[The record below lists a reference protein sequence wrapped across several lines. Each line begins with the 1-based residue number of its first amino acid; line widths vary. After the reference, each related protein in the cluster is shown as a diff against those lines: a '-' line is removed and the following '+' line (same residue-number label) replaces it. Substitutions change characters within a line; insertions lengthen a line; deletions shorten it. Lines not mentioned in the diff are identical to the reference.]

1 MPHRGPKKQKFP
13 HHPRTRKTSA
23 LKYVG
28 HGTDQERAALL
39 ERLPDAFVSVD
50 PHWQFTYINRQV
62 EALVGKGREEL
73 LGRNVW
79 DIFPIPADSLL
90 YRNAHKAMDM
100 QTTLEFT
107 QFHLLCVI
115 PREKQLATLGSHKIR
130 LNPGKQRS
138 NSSIMHG
145 LPKTSWM
152 Q

>member
-50 PHWQFTYINRQV
+50 PHWQFTYINRQA
-62 EALVGKGREEL
+62 EALLGKGREEL

-90 YRNAHKAMDM
+90 Y
-100 QTTLEFT
+100 
-107 QFHLLCVI
+107 
-115 PREKQLATLGSHKIR
+115 
-130 LNPGKQRS
+130 
-138 NSSIMHG
+138 
-145 LPKTSWM
+145 
-152 Q
+152 